1 MYLTAMNDPKEVKE
15 HIARLVNY
23 YQQERSDPKMT
34 DKELAQRAGVVLT
47 TVLRIKDT
55 SFEYLPRLSTV
66 IKIANALGVPYTDL
80 IS

>member
-1 MYLTAMNDPKEVKE
+1 MYLTAMNNPKEVKE

>member
-1 MYLTAMNDPKEVKE
+1 MSLTAMNNPKEVKE
-15 HIARLVNY
+15 HIAKLVDY

-34 DKELAQRAGVVLT
+34 DKELAQRAGVALT

-66 IKIANALGVPYTDL
+66 IKIANALGIPYTDL

>member
-1 MYLTAMNDPKEVKE
+1 MYLTAMNNPKEVKE
-15 HIARLVNY
+15 HIARLVDY

>member
-1 MYLTAMNDPKEVKE
+1 MYLTAMNNPKEVKE

-80 IS
+80 IY

>member
-1 MYLTAMNDPKEVKE
+1 MSLTAMNNPKEVKE

-66 IKIANALGVPYTDL
+66 IKIANALGIPYTDL

>member
-1 MYLTAMNDPKEVKE
+1 MSLTAMNDPKEVKE
-15 HIARLVNY
+15 HIARLVDY

>member
-1 MYLTAMNDPKEVKE
+1 MYLTAMNNPKEVKE
-15 HIARLVNY
+15 HIARLVDY
-23 YQQERSDPKMT
+23 YQQERSAPKMT
-34 DKELAQRAGVVLT
+34 DKELAQRAGVALT
-47 TVLRIKDT
+47 TVLHIKDT

>member
-1 MYLTAMNDPKEVKE
+1 MSLTVMTDQKEVKE

>member
-1 MYLTAMNDPKEVKE
+1 MSLTAMNNPKEVKE
-15 HIARLVNY
+15 HIAKLVDY

-34 DKELAQRAGVVLT
+34 DKELAQRAGVALT
-47 TVLRIKDT
+47 TVLHIKDV

>member
-15 HIARLVNY
+15 HIARLVDY

>member
-1 MYLTAMNDPKEVKE
+1 MSLTAMNNTKEVKE
-15 HIARLVNY
+15 HIAKLVDY

-34 DKELAQRAGVVLT
+34 DKELAQRAGVALT
-47 TVLRIKDT
+47 TVLHIKDT

-66 IKIANALGVPYTDL
+66 IKIANALGIPYTDL

>member
-1 MYLTAMNDPKEVKE
+1 MFLTAINDPKEVKE
-15 HIARLVNY
+15 HIAKLVGY

-34 DKELAQRAGVVLT
+34 DKELAQRAGVALT
-47 TVLRIKDT
+47 TVLHIKDT

-66 IKIANALGVPYTDL
+66 IKIANALGIPYTDL

>member
-1 MYLTAMNDPKEVKE
+1 MSLTAMNDPKEVKE

-47 TVLRIKDT
+47 TVLRIKDP